1 MIKEE
6 IDLLLASERNIGY
19 HECPANFIINQFEGE
34 DREAIIGLIDS
45 QLISTKVIEFLASK
59 SITISPASLNKHRR
73 RFRGT
78 GCACSVTE

>member
-6 IDLLLASERNIGY
+6 IDLLLTQEKGIGY

-34 DREAIIGLIDS
+34 DKEAMIGLLDS
-45 QLISTKVIEFLASK
+45 QLISTKVIAYLASK
-59 SITISPASLNKHRR
+59 SFTISPASLNKHRR